1 MSEPPLQHCPSC
13 GRLSFG
19 HAARCDC
26 GHEFVLMRSKPSRRK
41 PEARVNDADE
51 LDSVLRELDRRT
63 EPIGKAIER
72 RRSREQVPDQPPDH
86 KLDPATK
93 AIVTVVGGY
102 LLVKVLVWGCVAVAA
117 LIGIVYAPVHTVA
130 AAAVI
135 GLLLYWRRKK

>member
-1 MSEPPLQHCPSC
+1 
-13 GRLSFG
+13 
-19 HAARCDC
+19 
-26 GHEFVLMRSKPSRRK
+26 MRSKPSRRK